1 MIKEIIIFIVWSI
14 LYTIFLFWL
23 GTWPM
28 RKLLKENEEEMK
40 KVLKTIED
48 RKIEK

>member
-1 MIKEIIIFIVWSI
+1 MIKEIILFIVGSV
-14 LYTIFLFWL
+14 LYTIFLFWI

-40 KVLKTIED
+40 KVL